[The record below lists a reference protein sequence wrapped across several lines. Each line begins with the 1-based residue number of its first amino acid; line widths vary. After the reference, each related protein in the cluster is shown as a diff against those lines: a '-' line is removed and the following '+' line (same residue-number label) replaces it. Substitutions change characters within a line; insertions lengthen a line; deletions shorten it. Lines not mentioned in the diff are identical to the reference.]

1 MAKGDCQAKL
11 SALTKR
17 AMKDPESKKAI
28 QANRQLKNAA
38 EFGRHEHGVDREDS
52 AATSARGA
60 SQLDGARAAA
70 VENENPHVVRGT
82 AR

>member
-1 MAKGDCQAKL
+1 MLYLAAIFGDPA
-11 SALTKR
+11 ALGPR
-17 AMKDPESKKAI
+17 DPV
-28 QANRQLKNAA
+28 
-38 EFGRHEHGVDREDS
+38 GRHEHGVDREDS